1 MIALAQVARE
11 PVLFNNLQK
20 QRGRLLARSSVPG
33 ENPENPG
40 PLPRLQVVSSGG
52 RLKPSSDLTPLFSWV
67 TKTTADFKTD
77 VLCSCGLNL
86 KLR

>member
-1 MIALAQVARE
+1 MIALAQVAGE
-11 PVLFNNLQK
+11 PVLLNKKAEAEK
-20 QRGRLLARSSVPG
+20 QALSKELRTPG
-33 ENPENPG
+33 EQNPG

-52 RLKPSSDLTPLFSWV
+52 SLRPSSDLTLLFSWV